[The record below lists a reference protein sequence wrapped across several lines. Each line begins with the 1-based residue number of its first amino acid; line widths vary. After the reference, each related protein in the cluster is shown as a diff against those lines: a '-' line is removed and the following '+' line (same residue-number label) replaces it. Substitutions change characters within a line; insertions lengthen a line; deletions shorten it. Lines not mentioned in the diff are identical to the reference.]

1 MGEWLD
7 ALDER
12 MHRNKA
18 IVALANKIARIAW
31 ALLRRPNN
39 LYQRIAPAH
48 A

>member
-1 MGEWLD
+1 MGVWLN
-7 ALDER
+7 ALDGR

-31 ALLRRPNN
+31 ALLRRPHA
-39 LYQRIAPAH
+39 LYERIAPAY